1 MSDPAEDTV
10 EPDGIESILGLPDA
24 EVRKVYNLIVK
35 ATSDG
40 MAQGAAKIQAQVQ
53 AQHGTWIKVREVAIV
68 ATPVLLLTI
77 LAVLLLK
84 E

>member
-1 MSDPAEDTV
+1 MSGEAEDTV
-10 EPDGIESILGLPDA
+10 EPDGIEAILGLPQP
-24 EVRKVYNLIVK
+24 EVVKVYNLIVK

-40 MAQGAAKIQAQVQ
+40 MVEGAKKIEAQVQ
-53 AQHGTWIKVREVAIV
+53 AEHGTWIKVREVAIV

-84 E
+84 D